1 MKDRSFFR
9 RFSKQHLSH
18 FMRFMRCRRFERD
31 EVLFVVDGDVMVML
45 DGLVHMKSHAEEVVP
60 PKMLAKLEQGDIIG
74 CPKLDNGTS

>member
-1 MKDRSFFR
+1 
-9 RFSKQHLSH
+9 
-18 FMRFMRCRRFERD
+18 MRFMRCRRFERD